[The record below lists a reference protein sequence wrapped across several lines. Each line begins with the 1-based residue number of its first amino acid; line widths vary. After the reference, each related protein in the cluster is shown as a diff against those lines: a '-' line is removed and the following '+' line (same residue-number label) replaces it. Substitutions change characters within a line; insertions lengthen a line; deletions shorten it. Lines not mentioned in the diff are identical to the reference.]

1 MEGRIH
7 SVETSGMV
15 DGPGIRYV
23 IFTQGCLLRCQY
35 CHNPDTWDRNEGNL
49 VTVTSLMEDIK
60 KYLPYMK
67 HSNGGVTVSGG
78 EPLLQMEFLCELFKE
93 CKKLGIH
100 TTIDSSGGCYSENPD
115 FQKKLRQLLKVT
127 DLFLLDIKHVDEI
140 KHKVLTGVGTK
151 HIKNFARLLSE
162 AGMPVWIRHV
172 LVPGYTDSEDDLK
185 RLGKF
190 LQTLSNIEKIE
201 VLPYH
206 KMGVYKWKELG
217 VNYQLENV
225 HSPNEAEVERAFNLL
240 TAGFKNKLFS

>member
-35 CHNPDTWDRNEGNL
+35 CHNPDTWDRKKGNA
-49 VTVTSLMEDIK
+49 VTVESLIEDIK

-67 HSNGGVTVSGG
+67 HSGGGVTVSGG
-78 EPLLQMEFLCELFKE
+78 EPLLQLDFLYALFKE

-100 TTIDSSGGCYSENPD
+100 TTIDSSGGCYSVNPT
-115 FQKKLRQLLKVT
+115 FQKKLKQVLEVT
-127 DLFLLDIKHVDEI
+127 DLFLLDLKHADEE
-140 KHKVLTGVGTK
+140 KHKTLTGVTNK
-151 HIKNFARLLSE
+151 HIKEFASLLSKE
-162 AGMPVWIRHV
+162 DVPVWIRHV
-172 LVPGYTDSEDDLK
+172 LVPGYTDDEQDLRK
-185 RLGKF
+185 LGEF
-190 LQTLSNIEKIE
+190 IGDLDNVEKIE

-217 VNYQLENV
+217 LQYELENV
-225 HSPNEAEVERAFNLL
+225 NSPSEEEVIKAKQLL
-240 TAGFKNKLFS
+240 TAVY